1 MENMNRNKFFTTL
14 GKSTLML
21 ALASALP
28 VNLFSKL
35 SRVSIEKKI
44 KIVIHPSSVKRN
56 NKV

>member
-14 GKSTLML
+14 GKSTLL
-21 ALASALP
+21 LTIASAMP
-28 VNLFSKL
+28 FNFISKL
-35 SRVSIEKKI
+35 SKVSTEKKI